1 MKRFISVALLTAT
14 TLAPVATGSKINE
27 YTSDSRASID
37 DIIIKKPCVP
47 WRKCDKHTGQD

>member
-1 MKRFISVALLTAT
+1 RFISVVLLTAT
-14 TLAPVATGSKINE
+14 ALAPVATDTKINE

-37 DIIIKKPCVP
+37 DIIVKKPCVP